1 MPSSKTQIDISEA
14 FGRVRQRF
22 EQSLPDRAEAMLQLA
37 LQQKTGNELGQ
48 LRAEAHKLAGASGT
62 FGYAMLGRLARKIE
76 QLVVDIIALSPE
88 MRALKMPDLNQQ
100 LSVFKQTVAHQLNA
114 PVNLTSAGVPLKAEQ
129 QSIWLMLDAS
139 ELLSELSVQLQAFGH
154 PVRHIASFEECIKQ
168 LQTDTPA
175 LLFTQVKQAD
185 GAEIF
190 KQSLLLNLVQQ
201 RQCRL
206 LMFSQQDDFSLRI
219 QAAQQHADDFF
230 VSPLDVPNMMSRIAE
245 LLEQAGGSHG
255 RVYIIDDDVMLAE
268 HYELVL
274 NAIGIETRINS
285 QPQHIIEEL
294 INFQPDLILMDMYM
308 PQYSGA
314 ELAGVIRQ
322 YPQLRRLPIVF
333 LSSEQNRGLQ
343 NRALSYGADD
353 FITKPIDDG
362 QLAKAVRVRLAR
374 SLQIKTLIEKDSLTG
389 LVKHSA
395 IKDAAEL
402 EFERS
407 ERSGKPLSIVML
419 DIDHFKKVN
428 DNYGH
433 ATGDVVI
440 TALATLLRKRIRK
453 TDRAGR
459 YGGEEFLLVLP
470 DCDSK
475 QAQLLTRQ
483 ILQNFV
489 LLHFNTAG
497 EPFSCS
503 FSAGVACSADDKLPS
518 AEQLI
523 NKADQALYRAK
534 QAGRN
539 QVCL

>member
-1 MPSSKTQIDISEA
+1 MPSSKTQVDLSEA
-14 FGRVRQRF
+14 FSRVRQRF
-22 EQSLPDRAEAMLQLA
+22 EASLPDRAETMLTLV

-48 LRAEAHKLAGASGT
+48 LKAEAHKLAGASGT
-62 FGYAMLGRLARKIE
+62 FGYAMLGTLARKIE
-76 QLVVDIIALSPE
+76 QLVTDIIELSPE
-88 MRALKMPDLNQQ
+88 LRAVKMPELNQQ
-100 LSVFKQTVAHQLNA
+100 LSAFKQTVAQLLNGA
-114 PVNLTSAGVPLKAEQ
+114 KPVLSTDTSVNTEPQA
-129 QSIWLMLDAS
+129 IWLMLDS
-139 ELLSELSVQLQAFGH
+139 PGLLNELSVQLQAFGH
-154 PVRHIASFEECIKQ
+154 QVQQLANFNDCVKR
-168 LQTDTPA
+168 LQTETPA

-185 GAEIF
+185 GADLF
-190 KQSLLLNLVQQ
+190 KQNLLLNLVQQ

-206 LMFSQQDDFSLRI
+206 LIFSEQDDFGLRI

-230 VSPLDVPNMMSRIAE
+230 ISPLDVPNMMSRIAE
-245 LLEQAGGSHG
+245 LLEQSSGSNG
-255 RVYIIDDDVMLAE
+255 RVYIIDDDMMLAE

-274 NAIGIETRINS
+274 NAIGIETQVNKH
-285 QPQHIIEEL
+285 PQKIIEEL

-343 NRALSYGADD
+343 NRALSHGADD
-353 FITKPIDDG
+353 FITKPIDDN

-374 SLQIKTLIEKDSLTG
+374 SLQIKNLIEKDSLTG
-389 LVKHSA
+389 LIKHGA
-395 IKDAAEL
+395 IKEAAGL
-402 EFERS
+402 EYERS

-428 DNYGH
+428 DDFGH

-459 YGGEEFLLVLP
+459 YGGEEFMLVLP
-470 DCDSK
+470 DCDK
-475 QAQLLTRQ
+475 NQAQLLTKQ
-483 ILQNFV
+483 ILENFV
-489 LLHFNTAG
+489 LLHFNTTDR
-497 EPFSCS
+497 PFSCS
-503 FSAGVACSADDKLPS
+503 FSAGVASTAENKLDN

-523 NKADQALYRAK
+523 NKADRALYRAK
-534 QAGRN
+534 HAGRN
-539 QVCL
+539 QVC